1 MKKKIAAFIVALLV
15 VVFPFR
21 KAFLTSEELGFMM
34 MLSFV
39 LTLVGIF
46 VFYYLTI
53 QPTKQ
58 H

>member
-1 MKKKIAAFIVALLV
+1 MKKKIAAFIAALLV

-21 KAFLTSEELGFMM
+21 KAFLTSEEPGFMM